1 MKRIPA
7 TLANINFHENPFSDS
22 GAVSYMRADKP
33 KPKGACACLQ
43 LLAANAPKAAILKTN
58 DST

>member
-7 TLANINFHENPFSDS
+7 TLADIKFHENPFSDS

-33 KPKGACACLQ
+33 KPKGACLQ
-43 LLAANAPKAAILKTN
+43 LLAAHTPKTAILKTN

>member
-7 TLANINFHENPFSDS
+7 TLANIKFHENPFNDS
-22 GAVSYMRADKP
+22 GVVSYMRADKP
-33 KPKGACACLQ
+33 KPKGACLQ
-43 LLAANAPKAAILKTN
+43 LLVANAKKTAILKTN